1 MVGHKSYAAK
11 LMQEIVE
18 NGTYKNL
25 RDIKAA
31 LSKFETM
38 EGFQA
43 YYEPFPYGAFP
54 RAPTSDEVRKCEALC
69 RDEIKLRYLRTRLI
83 SVHSTVDYQQTSLK
97 IPDEA
102 RKPPLLLLR
111 RERPL
116 SSIWTNQSR
125 DFVR

>member
-18 NGTYKNL
+18 NGKYKNL
-25 RDIKAA
+25 NDIKAA
-31 LSKFETM
+31 LSKEGFQIDDKHLSFLLADGDSQHQKENFSKFETM

-69 RDEIKLRYLRTRLI
+69 RGEIKKGYL
-83 SVHSTVDYQQTSLK
+83 
-97 IPDEA
+97 
-102 RKPPLLLLR
+102 
-111 RERPL
+111 
-116 SSIWTNQSR
+116 WTIHHQFTGWTDKSGNP
-125 DFVR
+125 

>member
-18 NGTYKNL
+18 NGKYKNL
-25 RDIKAA
+25 NDIKAA
-31 LSKFETM
+31 LSKEGFQIDSKMKVFDWLMTLNFKHQKENFSKFETM

-69 RDEIKLRYLRTRLI
+69 RGEIKKRYLWTINREFITD
-83 SVHSTVDYQQTSLK
+83 V
-97 IPDEA
+97 
-102 RKPPLLLLR
+102 R
-111 RERPL
+111 R
-116 SSIWTNQSR
+116 QKSR
-125 DFVR
+125 DP

>member
-18 NGTYKNL
+18 NGKYKNL
-25 RDIKAA
+25 NDIKAA
-31 LSKFETM
+31 LSKGGFQIDDKHLSFLLADGDLQHQKENLSKFETM

-69 RDEIKLRYLRTRLI
+69 RGEIKRRYLRT
-83 SVHSTVDYQQTSLK
+83 
-97 IPDEA
+97 
-102 RKPPLLLLR
+102 
-111 RERPL
+111 
-116 SSIWTNQSR
+116 
-125 DFVR
+125 